1 MNIFYNIK
9 LGINDMLHNIGRTL
23 ITMIGIIL
31 GVMSVIVVLALV
43 EGGRQQ
49 SIKFMEE
56 RGGALK
62 LSIEREWSFD
72 LDRREQFYNNRLSLE
87 EAKTLQRY
95 FPEIKN
101 FSPVVSRGVRIKYG
115 GDQFYS
121 RLRGVLPAYQAVE
134 DFHVETG
141 RFITDFDVEEANKVV
156 VLGTAAKE
164 RLFGKRKALEE
175 HVIINNNSFQVV
187 GIMEKKELYMGAWGH
202 NVLGWMN
209 RRVMVPL
216 STMVKKL
223 YYNEQVHSI
232 DFTVGS
238 MEEVEPMQKE
248 IGHFLR
254 ALRDGKQ
261 IFEVE
266 ANSDRIRQIGA
277 ASNKMQFIVLLVGGI
292 SLIVGGIVIANIS
305 LAAIKE
311 RLREIGVRMAVGAR
325 RRDILVQ
332 FLIQTILISIVGGV
346 IGMILGISLLD
357 VISRFL
363 NSPTAA
369 SVQMI
374 GIALVLS
381 AGIGIFSGIFPAIN
395 ASRSDP
401 VEILRYE

>member
-9 LGINDMLHNIGRTL
+9 LGINDMLNNIGRTF

-31 GVMSVIVVLALV
+31 GVMSVIVVFALV
-43 EGGRQQ
+43 EGGRKQ

-62 LSIEREWSFD
+62 LSIERQWSFD
-72 LDRREQFYNNRLSLE
+72 LDKREQFYDNRLSLAE
-87 EAKTLQRY
+87 TKSIERH
-95 FPEIKN
+95 FPQIEN
-101 FSPVVSRGVRIKYG
+101 FSPVVRKSVQIKQAG
-115 GDQFYS
+115 EIFYS
-121 RLRGVLPAYQAVE
+121 RLRGVMPAYQKVE
-134 DFHVETG
+134 DFYVDEG
-141 RFITDFDVEEANKVV
+141 RFITEFDVEEANKVV
-156 VLGTAAKE
+156 VLGTEAKE
-164 RLFGKRKALEE
+164 RLFSNQEAIGKF
-175 HVIINNNSFQVV
+175 VNINNNAFQVV
-187 GIMEKKELYMGAWGH
+187 GIMEKKELYMGAWKH

-209 RRVMVPL
+209 RRVLIPL

-223 YYNEQVHSI
+223 YYNEEVHSI
-232 DFTVGS
+232 DFTVNS
-238 MEEVEPMQKE
+238 IEQIKPVQQKLNQ
-248 IGHFLR
+248 FLM
-254 ALRDGKQ
+254 AMRDGKE

-277 ASNKMQFIVLLVGGI
+277 TSNKMQFIVLLVGGI

-325 RRDILVQ
+325 RSDILVQ
-332 FLIQTILISIVGGV
+332 FLIQTILICLVGGI
-346 IGMILGISLLD
+346 IGMILGLSLLN
-357 VISRFL
+357 VLSNFL
-363 NSPTAA
+363 RSPTAA

-374 GIALVLS
+374 GVALILS
-381 AGIGIFSGIFPAIN
+381 ICVGFFSGIFPAIN